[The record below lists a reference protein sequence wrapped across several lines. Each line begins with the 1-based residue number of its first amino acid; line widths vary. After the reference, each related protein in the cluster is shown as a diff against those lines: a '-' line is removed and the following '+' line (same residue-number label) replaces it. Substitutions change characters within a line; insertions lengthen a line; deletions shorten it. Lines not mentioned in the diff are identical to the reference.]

1 MCTVPIFIILIGLLV
16 FVSNATAM
24 PWNNEPTGQTLST
37 LSADTGVTF
46 DNPGGVHLAKRGEYE
61 VSERSVWFDAKRPST
76 GEIQRTHVII
86 REPVG
91 VSGKLPGMVYLANMR

>member
-46 DNPGGVHLAKRGEYE
+46 DTAEVGNQVSVDVRNKSGSPFEFSAGLVGTIAK
-61 VSERSVWFDAKRPST
+61 
-76 GEIQRTHVII
+76 
-86 REPVG
+86 
-91 VSGKLPGMVYLANMR
+91 

>member
-46 DNPGGVHLAKRGEYE
+46 ATRAAFT
-61 VSERSVWFDAKRPST
+61 SPSAAST
-76 GEIQRTHVII
+76 R
-86 REPVG
+86 
-91 VSGKLPGMVYLANMR
+91 

>member
-46 DNPGGVHLAKRGEYE
+46 DQPRAAFT
-61 VSERSVWFDAKRPST
+61 SPSAAST
-76 GEIQRTHVII
+76 R
-86 REPVG
+86 
-91 VSGKLPGMVYLANMR
+91 